1 MEEGMKLI
9 SQYGLEII
17 LMALVTNLLTEFVKA
32 PVKALAKRLNDPSRL
47 TRFIVFVPVVIGF
60 IVTIIEKKFILR
72 DDIFDREFF
81 QMWLST
87 SSLSLTFYAIFEK
100 MFPQKNNALSQ
111 TEIAE
116 NQKLIAELRKALI
129 AEEATQENA
138 VSEVTQQE
146 KIILKGHRD
155 ESPKTEE

>member
-17 LMALVTNLLTEFVKA
+17 LMALVTNLLTAIVKA
-32 PVKALAKRLNDPSRL
+32 PVKALAKRLNEPTRL
-47 TRFIVFVPVVIGF
+47 SRFIVFVPVVIGF
-60 IVTIIEKKFILR
+60 LVTIIEKKFILR

-81 QMWLST
+81 QMWLSA

-100 MFPQKNNALSQ
+100 MFPKKSNTLSQ

-116 NQKLIAELRKALI
+116 NQKFITELRKALI
-129 AEEATQENA
+129 AEEVTQENA

-146 KIILKGHRD
+146 KIILKGRRD